1 MKARGERVKQ
11 RRAGAEISRAEAEAV
26 SCTVSESRAYLAKGI
41 AGPEILEQDCAWPVQ
56 GTGKTRK
63 LRKFIHTR
71 DACSIQLVVFVL
83 LSF

>member
-1 MKARGERVKQ
+1 MKARGERIKQ
-11 RRAGAEISRAEAEAV
+11 WRAVAEISSVEGEAV
-26 SCTVSESRAYLAKGI
+26 SCTVSDSRAYLAKSI

-71 DACSIQLVVFVL
+71 NACSIQLVLFVL

>member
-11 RRAGAEISRAEAEAV
+11 RRAVAERSRVEGEAV
-26 SCTVSESRAYLAKGI
+26 SCTVSESGAYLAEGI
-41 AGPEILEQDCAWPVQ
+41 AGPEIPEQYCAWPVQ

-71 DACSIQLVVFVL
+71 DARSIQLVLSVL